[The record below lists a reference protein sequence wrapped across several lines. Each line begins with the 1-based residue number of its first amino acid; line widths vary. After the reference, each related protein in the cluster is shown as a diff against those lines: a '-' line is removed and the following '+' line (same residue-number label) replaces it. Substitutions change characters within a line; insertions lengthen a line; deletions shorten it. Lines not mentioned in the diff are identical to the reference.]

1 MTHFHAYRPQLLFS
15 SVSMKA
21 RSYTVRFTL
30 YSSKFSVTSSW
41 LRISCALKSSQTRSK
56 KFSPKN
62 KKDLGIACHIL
73 SLCKHFITLIA
84 VPGLHPHLEYATPVL
99 DPHQQWLINSVERVQ
114 KFALKVCTKSWSSGY
129 GSMLQSCNLP
139 TLASTR
145 HYLHE
150 TMPTLSNC
158 QCLSKFPYTVP
169 IVATTKHVQIS
180 ATTIAL
186 ERPVTC
192 HHCHFS
198 HIKLPCGRAYLHMYN
213 LPVIHSLK
221 QTVICHTFNTPPYT

>member
-1 MTHFHAYRPQLLFS
+1 MHHNIREK
-15 SVSMKA
+15 SVCPCHPRCIPVTCGV
-21 RSYTVRFTL
+21 RSYT
-30 YSSKFSVTSSW
+30 
-41 LRISCALKSSQTRSK
+41 
-56 KFSPKN
+56 P
-62 KKDLGIACHIL
+62 ACIL
-73 SLCKHFITLIA
+73 ESGLLPPSIA
-84 VPGLHPHLEYATPVL
+84 VCKSVKYAKSKTNKWVFYTESSIPLQTLHHSYSCIPGLHPHLEYATPVL

-129 GSMLQSCNLP
+129 ESMLQSCNLP